1 MRFEDKKP
9 DGCFLVGNV
18 DSDREREE
26 PCMDRMDRSAGSEDP
41 PRETLLLLFPPFHLD
56 RKKKP
61 KTGNQSRQLGRK
73 PNGEKT
79 REDWGRRKKVKE
91 YRQTGIRRYFVRGVA
106 LNHSLI
112 DLARRRRTKCMRRS
126 FSSERQKKKFLAR
139 WKSNKNRWEICG
151 AKEVEEEKKVRRR
164 PKQQLVS
171 RRIDTFMVKELGLDE
186 EGVCR
191 QSISGSTSTTLGHG
205 RKEKGAKMIDHWGTT
220 RAYEWEVKTENKL
233 HQ

>member
-1 MRFEDKKP
+1 MAKKVNVANDIVFRLFLSVLRSVYRCVCVCVCLLVSVINIDGEGEKSTSSSLSLSLFYSQSLDPSMRFEDKKP

-79 REDWGRRKKVKE
+79 RED
-91 YRQTGIRRYFVRGVA
+91 
-106 LNHSLI
+106 
-112 DLARRRRTKCMRRS
+112 
-126 FSSERQKKKFLAR
+126 
-139 WKSNKNRWEICG
+139 
-151 AKEVEEEKKVRRR
+151 
-164 PKQQLVS
+164 
-171 RRIDTFMVKELGLDE
+171 
-186 EGVCR
+186 
-191 QSISGSTSTTLGHG
+191 
-205 RKEKGAKMIDHWGTT
+205 
-220 RAYEWEVKTENKL
+220 
-233 HQ
+233 